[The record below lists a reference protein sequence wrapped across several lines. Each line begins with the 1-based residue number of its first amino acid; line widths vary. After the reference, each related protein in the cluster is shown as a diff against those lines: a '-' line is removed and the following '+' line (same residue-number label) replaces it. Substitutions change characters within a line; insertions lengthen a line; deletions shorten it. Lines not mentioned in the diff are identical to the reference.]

1 MQSDPLNDDTF
12 MLYAMKA
19 YDNPMC
25 KSINE
30 FNEDLN
36 RIKYIKRLLNRYDKR
51 KILKERLIL
60 NHIIILN
67 NVFGNEFCSRI
78 LFFKVCPKLHPYLK
92 SFLEYLDILPDS
104 IPEVTLQMI
113 PSDHKISRI
122 LAELK

>member
-51 KILKERLIL
+51 KILKERLKEV
-60 NHIIILN
+60 N
-67 NVFGNEFCSRI
+67 
-78 LFFKVCPKLHPYLK
+78 KL
-92 SFLEYLDILPDS
+92 
-104 IPEVTLQMI
+104 
-113 PSDHKISRI
+113 
-122 LAELK
+122 